1 MGTPTCHTTKAKVGR
16 IAGAVPFVFIV
27 DDDISVRESLEFLVE
42 ESGWRSEVFG
52 SALEFLARQRPD
64 CPSCL
69 ILDVGLPDVD
79 GLELQR
85 RIAGSY
91 GEMPIIFLT
100 GRADVGTS
108 VRALKAGAVEFLT
121 KPFSPR
127 ALRDAMRDAL
137 ERSRVFL
144 EEKESQAALRDL
156 YQSLSPR
163 EREVMGLVV
172 RGHLNKQVAS
182 ALGISEITVKSHRG
196 RVMRKMGARS
206 LPELVISAIR
216 LGLDCAQQSVGRN
229 ALGCAVTDSQ
239 FCCHVHQVD
248 QSSRLHFLHDSSAMR
263 FDRRLADI
271 ECAGD
276 LPIHQPLHDESHDL
290 SLALAQRLKPVL

>member
-1 MGTPTCHTTKAKVGR
+1 MGTPTCHAAEAKVGG

-27 DDDISVRESLEFLVE
+27 DDDISVRESIEFLVE

-52 SALEFLARQRPD
+52 SALEFLGYQRPA

-69 ILDVGLPDVD
+69 VLDVGLPDLD
-79 GLELQR
+79 GLEVQR
-85 RIAGSY
+85 RIAGNC
-91 GEMPIIFLT
+91 GEMPIIFVT
-100 GRADVGTS
+100 GRADVRTS
-108 VRALKAGAVEFLT
+108 VQAMKAGAVEFLP
-121 KPFSPR
+121 KPFLPQ
-127 ALRDAMRDAL
+127 ALRDAVSDAL
-137 ERSRVFL
+137 ERSRMFL
-144 EEKESQAALRDL
+144 EEKESQMALRDR

-163 EREVMGLVV
+163 EREVI
-172 RGHLNKQVAS
+172 GHLNKQAAG
-182 ALGISEITVKSHRG
+182 ALGISEITVKAHRG
-196 RVMRKMGARS
+196 RAMRKMGAGS

-216 LGLDCAQQSVGRN
+216 LGLDCRQQSVGRN
-229 ALGCAVTDSQ
+229 ELGCAVTDSQ

-263 FDRRLADI
+263 FDRRFTDI
-271 ECAGD
+271 ECAAN